1 MNLNDVIKL
10 YRESERPFFN
20 GVSFSATINFNDN
33 RELILSL
40 YGSKSSSGTFKDLE
54 VDGDDIFSLEEIPQS
69 GNEVSYTFSINQGSA
84 ETFYETKSEFVLINT
99 LKKGEVPENYYIVD
113 DDYSPHDPVK
123 PDYIKK
129 IESICSLIKNLAKI
143 AHFNDIKK
151 DSNGSFFKLV
161 FILHSESR
169 SSSAVIETKLSE
181 EVLNVNSLDTSIV
194 DALAKEDAD
203 KDIHYIEKL
212 NTFRNTLIE
221 YVNSNSSEFTFLIMN
236 WSKVNALYINNLA
249 IYMSAFSFHKSRKEV
264 SEAELEY
271 ADKLSKV
278 ISELSTKA
286 LAIPI
291 SMVASIAIFQITS
304 KPEML
309 IAFLGVFLTSLITS
323 LLCISQTKQLDR
335 IIHAKDTLF
344 SGIENRLKSEQ
355 SEIKFRLDSAKSHL
369 SKNEVFCRRVLELT
383 MTLSWM
389 PTGIGILGI
398 IQKLFLN

>member
-33 RELILSL
+33 RDLILLL
-40 YGSKSSSGTFKDLE
+40 YGPKSSCGTFKDLE
-54 VDGDDIFSLEEIPQS
+54 VDGDDIFSPEDIPQS

-84 ETFYETKSEFVLINT
+84 ETFYATKSEFVLINT
-99 LKKGEVPENYYIVD
+99 LKKGEVPENYYIVA
-113 DDYSPHDPVK
+113 DDYSPLDPVK

-161 FILHSESR
+161 FILHSESK

-181 EVLNVNSLDTSIV
+181 EVLNISSLDTSIV
-194 DALAKEDAD
+194 DALAKEGAD

-221 YVNSNSSEFTFLIMN
+221 YVNSNSSEFTSLLTN
-236 WSKVNALYINNLA
+236 WNKISALYINNLA

-309 IAFLGVFLTSLITS
+309 IAFSGICLTSLITS
-323 LLCISQTKQLDR
+323 LLCSSQKKQLDR

-344 SGIENRLKSEQ
+344 SGIESRLKSEQ
-355 SEIKFRLDSAKSHL
+355 SEIKIRLDSARLHL
-369 SKNEVFCRRVLELT
+369 TKNEFFCRRVLDLT
-383 MTLSWM
+383 MTLAWM
-389 PTGIGILGI
+389 PTGIGILGMV
-398 IQKLFLN
+398 QKLI

>member
-1 MNLNDVIKL
+1 MNLDDVIKL
-10 YRESERPFFN
+10 YRASERPLFN
-20 GVSFSATINFNDN
+20 GVSFSATIKFDDN
-33 RELILSL
+33 RELITSL
-40 YGSKSSSGTFKDLE
+40 FDYKSTFGTFKDLE
-54 VDGDDIFSLEEIPQS
+54 VDGNDIFSPEEIPDS
-69 GNEVSYTFSINQGSA
+69 GDEASYTFSINQGSA
-84 ETFYETKSEFVLINT
+84 ETFYTTKSDFVVINT
-99 LKKGEVPENYYIVD
+99 LKKGEVPKNYYIVA
-113 DDYSPHDPVK
+113 DDYTPLDSVK
-123 PDYIKK
+123 PDYINK

-143 AHFNDIKK
+143 AHFNDIKN

-161 FILHSESR
+161 FILHSESK

-194 DALAKEDAD
+194 DGLAKEDAD

-221 YVNSNSSEFTFLIMN
+221 YVNANSSDFTSLIMN
-236 WSKVNALYINNLA
+236 WSKINALYINNLA

-309 IAFLGVFLTSLITS
+309 IAFMGVFLTSLITS
-323 LLCISQTKQLDR
+323 LLCTSQKKQLER
-335 IIHAKDTLF
+335 IIHAKETLF

-355 SEIKFRLDSAKSHL
+355 SEIKIRLESAKSHL
-369 SKNEVFCRRVLELT
+369 LRNEVFCRRVLDLT

-398 IQKLFLN
+398 IYKFV

>member
-1 MNLNDVIKL
+1 MNLDDVIKL

-99 LKKGEVPENYYIVD
+99 LKKGEVPENYYIVA

-129 IESICSLIKNLAKI
+129 IESICSLIKNLATI

-161 FILHSESR
+161 FILHSESK

-181 EVLNVNSLDTSIV
+181 EVLNISSLDTSIV
-194 DALAKEDAD
+194 DALAKEGAD

-221 YVNSNSSEFTFLIMN
+221 YVNSNSSEFTSLLTN
-236 WSKVNALYINNLA
+236 WNQINALYINNLA

-304 KPEML
+304 KPEMF
-309 IAFLGVFLTSLITS
+309 IAFSGVFLTSLITS
-323 LLCISQTKQLDR
+323 LLCSSQKKQLDR
-335 IIHAKDTLF
+335 IIHAKNTLF
-344 SGIENRLKSEQ
+344 YGIENRLKSEQ
-355 SEIKFRLDSAKSHL
+355 SEIKIRLDSARLHL
-369 SKNEVFCRRVLELT
+369 TKNEIFCRRVLDLI
-383 MTLSWM
+383 MTLAWM
-389 PTGIGILGI
+389 PTGIGILGMV
-398 IQKLFLN
+398 QKLI